1 MGTASS
7 VDLVVVGAGAAGL
20 GAARTARELGL
31 ETVVFE
37 AMPRI
42 GGRAHTDPRPFGVPW
57 DRGCHWLHS
66 ADVNPF
72 TRLAD
77 AYAHRYRST
86 PVPRRLHLGDR
97 WATEEEQATFDQGVE
112 TDLGA
117 AAALGR
123 QGTDVPLADAF
134 AVGAPW
140 ACGSRMRIN
149 AEWGVDPEAAST
161 RDDAAYRDTDRNWP
175 VEDGY
180 GALVA
185 RHAAGIPVT
194 LSTPVERIAWGGDR
208 VRVATPRGTVEAG
221 AVLVTVSTG
230 VLAADLIRF
239 DPPLPDW
246 KREDAAAVPLG
257 AANKVAFLVDGARLG
272 VDRHTNV
279 VAPVAGGYGI
289 SFQLRPFGWD
299 LANAYLAGPLCDE
312 LERAGEAAMA
322 DVALAA
328 LRSIVGNDV
337 ARHVRATACTTWRR
351 EPSILGAYAAARPGQ
366 AHRRADLATP
376 LDDRVFFAGEATS
389 PDFFS
394 TCHGA
399 HLSGVA
405 AARAAVAALGR
416 A

>member
-42 GGRAHTDPRPFGVPW
+42 GGRAQTDPRPFGVPW

-77 AYAHRYRST
+77 AYGHRYLSA

-97 WATEEEQATFDQGVE
+97 WATAEEQATCERG
-112 TDLGA
+112 TDDDLEA

-123 QGTDVPLADAF
+123 EGKDVPLSDAF
-134 AVGAPW
+134 AADAPW
-140 ACGSRMRIN
+140 AWRTRAAIN

-161 RDDAAYRDTDRNWP
+161 KDDAAYRDTGLDWP

-185 RHAAGIPVT
+185 RHAAGIPVV
-194 LSTPVERIAWGGDR
+194 LSTPVERIAWGRER
-208 VRVATPRGTVEAG
+208 VRGTTPRGTVEAG

-239 DPPLPDW
+239 DPVLPDW
-246 KREDAAAVPLG
+246 KREAAAAVPLG
-257 AANKVAFLVDGARLG
+257 AANKVAFGIDGARLG
-272 VDRHTNV
+272 VDGHTNV
-279 VAPVAGGYGI
+279 VAPLAGGYGV

-299 LANAYLAGPLCDE
+299 LANAYLAGPVCDA
-312 LERAGEAAMA
+312 LERDGEAAMA
-322 DVALAA
+322 DAALAA
-328 LRSIVGNDV
+328 PKSIVGNDV
-337 ARHVRATACTTWRR
+337 ARHVRATACTAWRR
-351 EPSILGAYAAARPGQ
+351 EPFVLGAYAAARPGH
-366 AHRRADLATP
+366 AHRRADLGRP
-376 LDDRVFFAGEATS
+376 LEDRVFFAGEATS

-405 AARAAVAALGR
+405 AARAAATALGR